1 MGRSDFGEEV
11 PVHAAP
17 PGPANNDL
25 QKVVC
30 VSIQLLNRGLFDI
43 SSIRMFSWLQD
54 PMIPY
59 FPPISLLI

>member
-1 MGRSDFGEEV
+1 MDRSDFGEEV
-11 PVHAAP
+11 PVHAAH

-30 VSIQLLNRGLFDI
+30 VSIQLLNRGLLDI

-54 PMIPY
+54 LIIPY
-59 FPPISLLI
+59 FSLIFLLV